1 MTRTRQSA
9 KAAGAAAER
18 AVADHLATALGD
30 DRIDRRP
37 KTGAKD
43 KGDIG
48 GLVGGPVIECK
59 NHRAIDLAS
68 FVDEA
73 NEEARNADAPFGV
86 AVVKRRGRASAGEG
100 YAVMDF
106 ATFVDLLRQAGY
118 GSPA

>member
-1 MTRTRQSA
+1 MSRARRLGTTWETAVVDYLREH
-9 KAAGAAAER
+9 GFPWAER
-18 AVADHLATALGD
+18 RALA
-30 DRIDRRP
+30 
-37 KTGAKD
+37 GAKD